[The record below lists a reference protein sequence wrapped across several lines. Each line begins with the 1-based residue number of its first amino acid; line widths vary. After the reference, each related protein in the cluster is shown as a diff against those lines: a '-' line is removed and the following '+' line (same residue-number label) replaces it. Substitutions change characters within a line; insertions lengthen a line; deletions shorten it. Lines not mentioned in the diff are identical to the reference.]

1 MASARHAAGLV
12 CPLTKVDRTVV
23 RAWYLARRHGSR
35 ATLSGDKIA
44 GEVQKRRQEEEED
57 SCGRVCWV
65 PGKTPYALLRGSRHR
80 MSGWLPSKR
89 RSQVCSTGDV
99 VAEHEDQ
106 GGAPR
111 AELSEAPN
119 PLQQQRER
127 TLYPITKLP
136 FTKSTPPR
144 AFRSVASRTD
154 VECRNIKKTKDGN
167 ESGKEIWT

>member
-1 MASARHAAGLV
+1 M
-12 CPLTKVDRTVV
+12 V
-23 RAWYLARRHGSR
+23 RAWYLARRHGTR
-35 ATLSGDKIA
+35 ATLSGDKVA

-57 SCGRVCWV
+57 SGGRVCWV
-65 PGKTPYALLRGSRHR
+65 PGKTPHALLRGPRHR

-144 AFRSVASRTD
+144 AF
-154 VECRNIKKTKDGN
+154 
-167 ESGKEIWT
+167 

>member
-1 MASARHAAGLV
+1 M
-12 CPLTKVDRTVV
+12 V
-23 RAWYLARRHGSR
+23 RAWYLARRHGTR
-35 ATLSGDKIA
+35 ATLSGDKVA

-65 PGKTPYALLRGSRHR
+65 PGKTPHALLRGPRHR
-80 MSGWLPSKR
+80 MSGWLRSKR
-89 RSQVCSTGDV
+89 RSQVCSTGDVV

-111 AELSEAPN
+111 AELPEAPN

-144 AFRSVASRTD
+144 AFRSEASRTD

>member
-1 MASARHAAGLV
+1 M
-12 CPLTKVDRTVV
+12 V
-23 RAWYLARRHGSR
+23 RAWYLARRHGTR
-35 ATLSGDKIA
+35 ATLSGDKVA

-65 PGKTPYALLRGSRHR
+65 PGKTPHALLRGPRHR
-80 MSGWLPSKR
+80 MSGWLRSKR

-111 AELSEAPN
+111 AELAEAPN
-119 PLQQQRER
+119 LLQQQRER
-127 TLYPITKLP
+127 TLYPFTKLP

-144 AFRSVASRTD
+144 AFRSEASLQ
-154 VECRNIKKTKDGN
+154 NIKKTKDGN